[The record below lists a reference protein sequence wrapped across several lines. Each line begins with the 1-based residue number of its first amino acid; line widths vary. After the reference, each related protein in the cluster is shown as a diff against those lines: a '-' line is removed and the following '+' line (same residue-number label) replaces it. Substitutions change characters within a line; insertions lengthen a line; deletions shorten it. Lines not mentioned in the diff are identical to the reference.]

1 VGEIAELLED
11 HGYIRSALLFKLLVR
26 VQYEQPL
33 IQAGSHTFNEP
44 IPAHRLIE
52 VLTAGVAQDPLHI
65 ITFPEGF
72 SVHDIHTFTK
82 DTFPNIDGAT
92 LQSSEGYLFPET
104 YFVSSYETIEDL
116 TGRMHDEYEKNI
128 APLREKITEHGFTE
142 AEVITL
148 ASILEREANDETSMR
163 LVSGILQNR
172 LTENLPLQ
180 VDATFE
186 YILGKTSAEL
196 TLDDLKMES
205 PYNTYTNLGL
215 PPTPIANPGLVAI
228 NAVLNPTPS
237 DYFYYLTGSDGN
249 FYYAK
254 DFETHKKNKARY
266 LR

>member
-1 VGEIAELLED
+1 
-11 HGYIRSALLFKLLVR
+11 
-26 VQYEQPL
+26 
-33 IQAGSHTFNEP
+33 
-44 IPAHRLIE
+44 
-52 VLTAGVAQDPLHI
+52 
-65 ITFPEGF
+65 
-72 SVHDIHTFTK
+72 
-82 DTFPNIDGAT
+82 
-92 LQSSEGYLFPET
+92 
-104 YFVSSYETIEDL
+104 
-116 TGRMHDEYEKNI
+116 
-128 APLREKITEHGFTE
+128 
-142 AEVITL
+142 
-148 ASILEREANDETSMR
+148 MR